1 MKLSKNFT
9 LAEMTVSQTATRLG
23 IDNSPSPAHKA
34 NLQRLVTELLQ
45 PIRDALGHGISVS
58 SGYRSPTLNTRIGG
72 SQTSAHSIGMAADIN
87 AHGYGNSRQL
97 AIFIRDYLVKNKVP
111 FDQLILEF
119 GDWVHIGLT
128 NRAGAQRRQVLTAR
142 RDKDGKTEFVA
153 GIA

>member
-1 MKLSKNFT
+1 
-9 LAEMTVSQTATRLG
+9 
-23 IDNSPSPAHKA
+23 
-34 NLQRLVTELLQ
+34 
-45 PIRDALGHGISVS
+45 
-58 SGYRSPTLNTRIGG
+58 
-72 SQTSAHSIGMAADIN
+72 MAADIN

-142 RDKDGKTEFVA
+142 LDRDSKTEYVA
-153 GIA
+153 GIV

>member
-23 IDNSPSPAHKA
+23 IDNSPSAAHKA

-45 PIRDALGHGISVS
+45 PIRDVLGHGISVS

-72 SQTSAHSIGMAADIN
+72 SATSAHSIGMAADIN

-128 NRAGAQRRQVLTAR
+128 NRAGQQRRQVLTAR
-142 RDKDGKTEFVA
+142 RGKDGKTEFVA
-153 GIA
+153 GIV

>member
-1 MKLSKNFT
+1 MNLSKNFT
-9 LAEMTVSQTATRLG
+9 LAEMTASQTATRHG
-23 IDNSPSPAHKA
+23 IDNSPSAAHLA

-45 PIRDALGHGISVS
+45 PLRDALGHSISVS

-87 AHGYGNSRQL
+87 AHGYGDSRKL
-97 AIFIRDYLVKNKVP
+97 AIFIRDWLVKNNIA

-119 GDWVHIGLT
+119 GAWVHIGLT

-142 RDKDGKTEFVA
+142 RDIYGKTEFVA
-153 GIA
+153 GIV